1 VLATDTIVKYDTNE
15 RVNMCLIR
23 LIAMLHNRFLAQLSN
38 KETAYDPCM
47 YRLLLF
53 EYFEEID
60 EFWRNLV
67 CFHVSRLSLTILPF
81 RTDTDLNYT

>member
-1 VLATDTIVKYDTNE
+1 VLATGTIVKYGTNE

-23 LIAMLHNRFLAQLSN
+23 LVATLHNRFLAQLSN

-53 EYFEEID
+53 EYFGEISSVHAYYEKQPD
-60 EFWRNLV
+60 GGA
-67 CFHVSRLSLTILPF
+67 
-81 RTDTDLNYT
+81 